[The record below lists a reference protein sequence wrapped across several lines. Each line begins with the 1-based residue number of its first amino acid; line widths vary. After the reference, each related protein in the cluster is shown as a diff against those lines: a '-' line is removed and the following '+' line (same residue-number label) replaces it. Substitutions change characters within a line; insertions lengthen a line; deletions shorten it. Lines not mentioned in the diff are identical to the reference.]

1 MSLTALAFVL
11 VFFGLGMLAFA
22 RHPIY
27 GLWMYLLAFYGAP
40 EARWW
45 GGGSSGPA
53 LVTNRRGRRV
63 GCRRQAATRRARR
76 AAVHHRA
83 GVCLILFTVWLWIQL
98 LWAIDPPA
106 HQFLAVLYTK
116 YIVLFYLL
124 FRLLD
129 DLGSVWNF
137 LIAHVIG
144 GAYFGWLAFERDIG
158 GRVEGIGGPAL
169 KDANAFATHLVVVL
183 FFASVLLLALRG
195 SRRVAVFLCIP
206 FVLNA
211 IISTQSRSGF
221 VALLAGG
228 ICFLYLKPPGYR
240 KTIYL
245 LSFLA
250 VCLFG
255 WLASQ
260 TFWNRMDT
268 LRVATENPEE
278 ASASRVALFYAQV
291 AMYKTKPILGYGHR
305 GTQEL
310 SPLYL
315 NARHMTRVGAGR
327 LARSSHNTVMTIV
340 VEHGIPGIVL
350 MVALFCWMVVKL
362 QSMKSLDKAGLPFEY
377 GLCRAGVGAAMG
389 SLLVAMQFVDYMRVE
404 TVMWCV
410 ILVAVLAK
418 LLPAAVTSASFGPQG
433 RCTRGRAA

>member
-45 GGGSSGPA
+45 GGDLPGLRWSLIAAVVA
-53 LVTNRRGRRV
+53 LV
-63 GCRRQAATRRARR
+63 AAAKLPRAEPD
-76 AAVHHRA
+76 AQPFTTVP

-377 GLCRAGVGAAMG
+377 GYIFCCVAPG
-389 SLLVAMQFVDYMRVE
+389 S
-404 TVMWCV
+404 
-410 ILVAVLAK
+410 
-418 LLPAAVTSASFGPQG
+418 G
-433 RCTRGRAA
+433 RQWVRCWLRCNLSTT